1 MANSCRP
8 GISRAGRP
16 RLEAPSCVRTAAL
29 WAPEQSFSRVGPAVQ
44 PWSLPAATPTNAEV
58 PNDVQGPRGAE
69 PPRRSGHVVSLTI
82 KDDRRVLLLA
92 RSPSRWWRGT
102 FLAWREGAA
111 IWLFSRD
118 RVSEKAARAA
128 RARAGSFRYSLNVG
142 KP

>member
-1 MANSCRP
+1 VRAHGGPLGSGAELQPR
-8 GISRAGRP
+8 GSR
-16 RLEAPSCVRTAAL
+16 SAAL
-29 WAPEQSFSRVGPAVQ
+29 EPPRCDTHKRRG
-44 PWSLPAATPTNAEV
+44 SLHLAIQV